1 MVVEPHVHREAV
13 ATEPD
18 SPGAH
23 YAMALALAAAGDAGG
38 ARRRL
43 DEAIERVPDL
53 RREALR
59 DPLLSSLF

>member
-1 MVVEPHVHREAV
+1 VVVEPHVHREAV

-23 YAMALALAAAGDAGG
+23 YAMALALAAGDAGG